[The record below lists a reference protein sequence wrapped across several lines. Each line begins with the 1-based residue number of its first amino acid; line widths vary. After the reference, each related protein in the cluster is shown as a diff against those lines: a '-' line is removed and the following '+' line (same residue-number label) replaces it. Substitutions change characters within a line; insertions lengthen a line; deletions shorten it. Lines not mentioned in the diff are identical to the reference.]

1 MFTSF
6 ALGFG
11 CPSWVS
17 IFVMLCV
24 TSIAAVIKPERRNSV
39 MQLILVGILAFG
51 YVFQTMLTREMR
63 WKVVEY
69 YYWDRDFNR
78 I

>member
-11 CPSWVS
+11 CPWWMA

-24 TSIAAVIKPERRNSV
+24 TSIAAVIKPERPHSV
-39 MQLILVGILAFG
+39 MQLILVSILAFG

-63 WKVVEY
+63 QKLMEY